1 LSILLVR
8 FDDILIL
15 VELRDNYKMN
25 STIGIIQQG
34 ALRNLFVVALS
45 LLSTC
50 VFAFSGFDIR
60 EIQENHKE
68 RDGMDFSFPIIS
80 SESRGQAAV
89 KINTYLQS
97 AILHIKVGTEE
108 ASIFENIW
116 PSDSSYVVNLKYV
129 IHRNDEALFTITFWI
144 TSLGASF
151 SYERYSFNFDSH
163 TGDFLS
169 LGELIQGEKNNELNE
184 QVSKSFRSDIFDG
197 YFFEIW
203 KNDHDYDSYGSE
215 ILIHLLECSELEF
228 DDLLIGKDSIY
239 LGKREVGCLA
249 SVDGFADIDWQA
261 AFSYQEVIEYF
272 NQRGKGY
279 LKKVVISDN
288 AEQQRMEITNN
299 IDDHVIDTVGLSIL
313 LRQIQE
319 EFFFMDNFPADIKII
334 QDSLIEICDENRCA
348 CILLTGGFLI
358 ASYQMGFGNDCGSK
372 IIDLKTKED
381 VIVNTLN
388 SFYVKGFEID
398 RKRLN
403 IETSGYDDNGRY
415 WRTGTWSF
423 LNRKAELGSKE
434 Y

>member
-1 LSILLVR
+1 MNRSIRTIQQRVFRNLLVA
-8 FDDILIL
+8 
-15 VELRDNYKMN
+15 V
-25 STIGIIQQG
+25 
-34 ALRNLFVVALS
+34 LS
-45 LLSTC
+45 LSNLS

-68 RDGMDFSFPIIS
+68 RDGMDFSFPVIS
-80 SESRGQAAV
+80 SETRGLASV
-89 KINTYLQS
+89 KINTYLQT
-97 AILHIKVGTEE
+97 AILHLKVGMEE
-108 ASIFENIW
+108 VSIFENIW
-116 PSDSSYVVNLKYV
+116 PSDSSYVVDLKYV

-151 SYERYSFNFDSH
+151 GCERYSFNFDSH
-163 TGDFLS
+163 SGDFLK
-169 LGELIQGEKNNELNE
+169 LGELIQGEKKDELNE
-184 QVSKSFRSDIFDG
+184 QVSKAFRSDIFNG

-239 LGKREVGCLA
+239 LGKREAGCLA

-272 NQRGKGY
+272 NQRGKGF
-279 LKKVVISDN
+279 LNKLVISDN
-288 AEQQRMEITNN
+288 REQQRKEITNN
-299 IDDHVIDTVGLSIL
+299 IADHVIDTVGLSIL

-319 EFFFMDNFPADIKII
+319 EFFFMDNFPADIVII

-358 ASYQMGFGNDCGSK
+358 ASYRMGFGNDCGTK
-372 IIDLKTKED
+372 IIDLKTKTD
-381 VIVNTLN
+381 VIINTFN
-388 SFYVKGFEID
+388 TFYVKGFD
-398 RKRLN
+398 KDLKRLN
-403 IETSGYDDNGRY
+403 IETSGYDDNGRF
-415 WRTGTWSF
+415 WKSGTWGF

>member
-1 LSILLVR
+1 MNRIIRTIQQRVFRNLLVA
-8 FDDILIL
+8 
-15 VELRDNYKMN
+15 V
-25 STIGIIQQG
+25 
-34 ALRNLFVVALS
+34 LS
-45 LLSTC
+45 LSNLS

-68 RDGMDFSFPIIS
+68 RDGMDFSFPVIS
-80 SESRGQAAV
+80 SETRGLASV
-89 KINTYLQS
+89 KINTYLQT
-97 AILHIKVGTEE
+97 AILHLKVGMEE
-108 ASIFENIW
+108 VSIFENIW
-116 PSDSSYVVNLKYV
+116 PSDSSYVVDLKYV

-151 SYERYSFNFDSH
+151 GYERYSFNFDSH
-163 TGDFLS
+163 SGDFLK
-169 LGELIQGEKNNELNE
+169 LGELIQGEKKDELNE

-203 KNDHDYDSYGSE
+203 KNDHDYDSDGSD
-215 ILIHLLECSELEF
+215 ILIHLLECSEFEF

-239 LGKREVGCLA
+239 LGKREARCLA
-249 SVDGFADIDWQA
+249 SVNGFADIGWQA

-272 NQRGKGY
+272 NQRGKGF
-279 LKKVVISDN
+279 LNKVVISN
-288 AEQQRMEITNN
+288 NTELQRKEITNYIN
-299 IDDHVIDTVGLSIL
+299 DYVIDAVELSIML
-313 LRQIQE
+313 GQIQE
-319 EFFFMDNFPADIKII
+319 EFFFMDNFPADIEII

-358 ASYQMGFGNDCGSK
+358 ASYQMGFGNDCGTK

-381 VIVNTLN
+381 VLVNSLK

-403 IETSGYDDNGRY
+403 IETSDYDDNGRY

>member
-1 LSILLVR
+1 MNRSIRTIQQRVYRNLLVA
-8 FDDILIL
+8 
-15 VELRDNYKMN
+15 V
-25 STIGIIQQG
+25 
-34 ALRNLFVVALS
+34 LS
-45 LLSTC
+45 LSNLS

-68 RDGMDFSFPIIS
+68 RDGMDFSFPVIS
-80 SESRGQAAV
+80 SETRGLASV
-89 KINTYLQS
+89 KINTYLQT
-97 AILHIKVGTEE
+97 AILHLKVGMEE
-108 ASIFENIW
+108 VSIFENIW
-116 PSDSSYVVNLKYV
+116 PSDSSYVVDLKYV

-144 TSLGASF
+144 TSLGASLG
-151 SYERYSFNFDSH
+151 YERYSFNFDSH
-163 TGDFLS
+163 SGDFLK
-169 LGELIQGEKNNELNE
+169 LGELIQGEKKDELNE
-184 QVSKSFRSDIFDG
+184 QVSKSFRSDIFNG

-239 LGKREVGCLA
+239 LGKREAGCLA

-272 NQRGKGY
+272 NQRGKGF
-279 LKKVVISDN
+279 LNKLVISDN
-288 AEQQRMEITNN
+288 REQQRKEITNN
-299 IDDHVIDTVGLSIL
+299 IADHVIDTVGLSIL

-319 EFFFMDNFPADIKII
+319 EFFFMDNFPADIVII

-358 ASYQMGFGNDCGSK
+358 ASYRMGFGNDCGTK
-372 IIDLKTKED
+372 IIDLKTKTD
-381 VIVNTLN
+381 VIINTFN
-388 SFYVKGFEID
+388 TFYVKGFD
-398 RKRLN
+398 KDLKRLN
-403 IETSGYDDNGRY
+403 IETSGYDDNGRF
-415 WRTGTWSF
+415 WKSGTWGF